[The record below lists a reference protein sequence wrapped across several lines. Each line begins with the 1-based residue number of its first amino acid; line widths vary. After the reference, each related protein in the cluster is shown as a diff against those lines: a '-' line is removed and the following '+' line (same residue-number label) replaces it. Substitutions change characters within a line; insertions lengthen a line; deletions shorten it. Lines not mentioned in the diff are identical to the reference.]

1 MPTSG
6 PIKVHV
12 MHTDSVMSAG
22 IAAILATQSQMQ
34 MSLVDKDDWA
44 ASGADVVITD
54 YDGGLRL
61 SGAPVDGQ
69 PRSPRIL
76 VLTQQEKEWAIR
88 RAVSSGV
95 HGYVLQSCLPEELVQ
110 AVRMVRGGRRYLSDP
125 VARCLAESMTRA
137 DLTRRETD
145 VLNLLGKGYCNKNIA
160 RELGIGLGTVKTH
173 LKFIMGKL
181 NATARTHAVVL
192 AAERGLLKSGAM
204 SSH

>member
-6 PIKVHV
+6 PITVHV

-22 IAAILATQSQMQ
+22 IAAILATQSQMRL
-34 MSLVDKDDWA
+34 SLVDNAQWET
-44 ASGADVVITD
+44 SGADVVITD
-54 YDGGLRL
+54 YDCGLRL
-61 SGAPVDGQ
+61 SGCAPSAAR
-69 PRSPRIL
+69 PPRIL
-76 VLTQQEKEWAIR
+76 VLTQQEKEWAVR

-95 HGYVLQSCLPEELVQ
+95 HGYVLQSCRPEELLE
-110 AVRMVRGGRRYLSDP
+110 AVRMIRGGRRYLSDP
-125 VARCLAESMTRA
+125 VARCLAESMTRT

-145 VLNLLGKGYCNKNIA
+145 VLNLLGKGYCNKSIA

-192 AAERGLLKSGAM
+192 AAERGLLKSGNMAG
-204 SSH
+204 H